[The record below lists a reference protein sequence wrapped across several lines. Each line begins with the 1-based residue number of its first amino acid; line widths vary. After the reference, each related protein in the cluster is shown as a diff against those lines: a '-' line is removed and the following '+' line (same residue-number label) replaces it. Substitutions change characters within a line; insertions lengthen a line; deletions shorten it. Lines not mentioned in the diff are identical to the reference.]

1 MTRPQ
6 ERERIP
12 KAWGSEEVIAN
23 REFCGKTMT
32 LRKGFR
38 CSLHYHGAKDETFLV
53 TAGRVRVEIGDTG
66 GMARFT
72 VRQGRVIGADVE
84 EIQRRC
90 RVFVLGPGE
99 SIDVPPCTI
108 HRFTGLED
116 SQFVEF
122 STHDDPQDSYRLTES
137 GPAPD

>member
-12 KAWGSEEVIAN
+12 KVWGSEEIICN
-23 REFCGKTMT
+23 REHAGKAMT

-38 CSLHYHGAKDETFLV
+38 CSLHYHGVKDETFLI
-53 TAGRVRVEIGDTG
+53 TSGRVRVEIGDAG
-66 GMARFT
+66 GMARYT
-72 VRQGRVIGADVE
+72 VRQGRVIGADVD
-84 EIQRRC
+84 EILRLC

-108 HRFTGLED
+108 HRFTGLD
-116 SQFVEF
+116 DATFTEF
-122 STHDDPQDSYRLTES
+122 STHDDARDSYRLVES
-137 GPAPD
+137 GPDAD